1 MAVVA
6 LLLTVGALA
15 LTWTTQQR
23 VNLLEQELVRRQS
36 DSQTQAGA
44 AGIAARAAQDLAHDS
59 AAKVALLE
67 VRVAEAVMQRTQVEE
82 LLQSVSR
89 SRDENIVAD
98 VEAALRVAM
107 QQSALTGSAE
117 PLVATLQQIE
127 ARLARHNQPRLE
139 RVRRAVNRDLD
150 RLKTLGTVDIAHLT
164 LRLDEAM
171 RMIDGLP
178 LLAQADP
185 RGARQPA
192 AAASRPATAASSA
205 STEADWRDRA
215 THWWQSGTAAVVNE
229 LRSLVRVSSI
239 EHPEA
244 MLMAPE
250 QQFFLRENLKLRLL
264 NARLA
269 LLSRQFDI
277 AQSDIRDAQS
287 ALARHFEPRAKRVA
301 ALGEMLRQVSAQSRQ
316 TSTPQPDD
324 TLAALAAV
332 AAGR

>member
-1 MAVVA
+1 MAIVA
-6 LLLTVGALA
+6 LLLTIGALA
-15 LTWTTQQR
+15 LTWTTQHR

-44 AGIAARAAQDLAHDS
+44 ARIAARAAQDLAQDA

-67 VRVAEAVMQRTQVEE
+67 VRVAEAAMQRTQVEE

-107 QQSALTGSAE
+107 QQSSLTGSAG
-117 PLVATLQQIE
+117 PLVATLQQIDM
-127 ARLARHNQPRLE
+127 RLARHNQPRLE
-139 RVRRAVNRDLD
+139 RVRRAANRDLD
-150 RLKTLGTVDIAHLT
+150 RLKTLGAVDIANLT

-171 RMIDGLP
+171 RMVDGLP

-185 RGARQPA
+185 RIAQQPA
-192 AAASRPATAASSA
+192 AAASRPAAAASSA
-205 STEADWRDRA
+205 SAAATWRDRA
-215 THWWQSGTAAVVNE
+215 AHWWQSGTAAVANE

-287 ALARHFEPRAKRVA
+287 ALDRHFERRAKRVV

-316 TSTPQPDD
+316 TGMPQPDD